1 MLLIERTNQLG
12 NTFGLVRAPRIN
24 GAGECIRLEV
34 EPEEW
39 PDRLNTGTLVAPYLL
54 IL

>member
-24 GAGECIRLEV
+24 GAGEDGRVEV
-34 EPEEW
+34 QREQR
-39 PDRLNTGTLVAPYLL
+39 PDQFDSGNLVVPYLL
-54 IL
+54 TL